1 MIAFFWSTLS
11 QRVLG
16 NLPHSSCSFWLPHF
30 LLSLHL
36 IPDWVDEFEIRTLWG
51 PLHLLQHSKMYLK
64 PIRRLFQSRG
74 TYRDWTD
81 TRLHTLDLYSRMK
94 PHTAPW
100 THVACYKNVF
110 YKKKHF
116 KNKLLLNFLWVF
128 LRLVQIGGQE
138 KQNIPVQQ
146 M

>member
-1 MIAFFWSTLS
+1 MLLKIMPKHIIWYDRFFWSTLS

-110 YKKKHF
+110 YKKKNTLKINCCSTSCESSYDLF
-116 KNKLLLNFLWVF
+116 
-128 LRLVQIGGQE
+128 R
-138 KQNIPVQQ
+138 
-146 M
+146 